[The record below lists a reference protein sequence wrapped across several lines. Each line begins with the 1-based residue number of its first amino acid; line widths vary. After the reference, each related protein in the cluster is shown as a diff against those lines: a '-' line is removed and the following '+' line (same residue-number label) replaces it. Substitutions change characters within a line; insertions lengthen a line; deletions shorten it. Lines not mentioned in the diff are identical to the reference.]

1 MGTAR
6 RWSRIGTPAKVAAPP
21 KPAGPPPSVLEAE
34 LRERLQKI
42 CRQVDVVY
50 FRCKWGEANKRVAKT
65 FGKSR
70 AEMNLSQLQQVE
82 KWRGVLL
89 PVIEMRQVGA
99 TSTCR
104 LTFCRC

>member
-6 RWSRIGTPAKVAAPP
+6 RWSRIGTRRGEVAAPP
-21 KPAGPPPSVLEAE
+21 KPVGPPPSVLEAE

-42 CRQVDVVY
+42 CRQVDVAC
-50 FRCKWGEANKRVAKT
+50 FRCKWGEANKRAAKT

-82 KWRGVLL
+82 KWLGYYYPL
-89 PVIEMRQVGA
+89 
-99 TSTCR
+99 SK
-104 LTFCRC
+104 